1 MSIYDSG
8 IYQFFTG
15 LLNDV
20 AWLYI
25 LLPCVFVGGIYLT
38 IGSGAVQFRRF
49 GFAMKNTAGKLFHK
63 QESAKG
69 SVTPLQAVTTALAA
83 TVGTG
88 NIVGT
93 SQAIAM
99 GGYGAVF
106 WLWIAALLG
115 MVIKYAEVTLA
126 IQYRERDAH
135 GDWVGGPMYY
145 IENGMGPKWKWLA
158 AAFSILA
165 ALASFGIG
173 NMSQSN
179 SIVGSINNAVTA
191 LVPGF
196 TGQVVLN
203 WVVGILLAAMTGLV
217 LFGGIKRIGAVTE
230 KLIPFMSIAYI
241 LMTLFV
247 ILFNLKGVGPAFG
260 KIFSAAFTPRAVLG
274 GAAGIT
280 LRQAVVWGLRRS
292 AFSNEAGLGSAPI
305 AHATTSET
313 DPVKQ
318 GLYGI
323 FEVFMDTIVI
333 CSLSGLTVL
342 CAMKGTGLELLDYGN
357 KAAATTNVNAQAL
370 GTVFGVKGGA
380 LIIAIGIGLFAFS
393 TVLGW
398 SLYGA
403 RCCEF
408 VLGTKS
414 IKPYYAIFVVV
425 VFIGATMDLALAWDI
440 ADTLNG
446 LMAIPNLIGVLVLSP
461 KVVKETKRHF
471 RGEEFVPQSD
481 WKD

>member
-25 LLPCVFVGGIYLT
+25 LLPCVFIGGIYLT
-38 IGSGAVQFRRF
+38 VGSGAVQFRRF
-49 GFAMKNTAGKLFHK
+49 GFAMRNTAGKLFHK
-63 QESAKG
+63 QESGEG

-203 WVVGILLAAMTGLV
+203 WVVGILLATMTGLV

-247 ILFNLKGVGPAFG
+247 ILFNLKGVGPAFA
-260 KIFSAAFTPRAVLG
+260 KIFASAFTPRAVLG

-305 AHATTSET
+305 AHAAAHCKS
-313 DPVKQ
+313 PVDQ
-318 GLYGI
+318 GIYGI

-333 CSLSGLTVL
+333 CSLTALTIIISGVDIT
-342 CAMKGTGLELLDYGN
+342 
-357 KAAATTNVNAQAL
+357 
-370 GTVFGVKGGA
+370 FGVKPGSA
-380 LIIAIGIGLFAFS
+380 LITAAMGTVVSGKLAAVFVAVALSLFAYS
-393 TVLGW
+393 TILGW
-398 SLYGA
+398 SLYGTRCVQHLLGMKAA
-403 RCCEF
+403 RVYQVIFIVVIVVGCVSSLDF
-408 VLGTKS
+408 V
-414 IKPYYAIFVVV
+414 
-425 VFIGATMDLALAWDI
+425 WNI

-446 LMAIPNLIGVLVLSP
+446 LMAIPNFIALFALSP
-461 KVVKETKRHF
+461 VVFKLTKDYFHRYDLEKNKH
-471 RGEEFVPQSD
+471 E
-481 WKD
+481 

>member
-1 MSIYDSG
+1 M
-8 IYQFFTG
+8 
-15 LLNDV
+15 
-20 AWLYI
+20 
-25 LLPCVFVGGIYLT
+25 
-38 IGSGAVQFRRF
+38 
-49 GFAMKNTAGKLFHK
+49 
-63 QESAKG
+63 
-69 SVTPLQAVTTALAA
+69 
-83 TVGTG
+83 
-88 NIVGT
+88 
-93 SQAIAM
+93 
-99 GGYGAVF
+99 
-106 WLWIAALLG
+106 
-115 MVIKYAEVTLA
+115 
-126 IQYRERDAH
+126 
-135 GDWVGGPMYY
+135 
-145 IENGMGPKWKWLA
+145 
-158 AAFSILA
+158 
-165 ALASFGIG
+165 
-173 NMSQSN
+173 
-179 SIVGSINNAVTA
+179 
-191 LVPGF
+191 
-196 TGQVVLN
+196 
-203 WVVGILLAAMTGLV
+203 
-217 LFGGIKRIGAVTE
+217 
-230 KLIPFMSIAYI
+230 
-241 LMTLFV
+241 
-247 ILFNLKGVGPAFG
+247 
-260 KIFSAAFTPRAVLG
+260 
-274 GAAGIT
+274 
-280 LRQAVVWGLRRS
+280 
-292 AFSNEAGLGSAPI
+292 FSNEAGLGSAPI

-342 CAMKGTGLELLDYGN
+342 CAMKGTGMELLDYGN

-425 VFIGATMDLALAWDI
+425 VFVGATMDLALAWDI

-461 KVVKETKRHF
+461 KVVKETRRHF
-471 RGEEFVPQSD
+471 RGEAFVPQSD